1 MDGVNLDR
9 LQPGTVREVSAA
21 IASWLIVEGY
31 AEPEMRRQP
40 EPEEFSSWPAHRDSK
55 SLNGSNGHGTKRRIT
70 DA

>member
-9 LQPGTVREVSAA
+9 LEPGTVREVSAT

-40 EPEEFSSWPAHRDSK
+40 EPEDFSSWPAHRDLK
-55 SLNGSNGHGTKRRIT
+55 SHNGSNGDLVKRRVT